1 LKYSSFVSPHEWG
14 ISFLLKVAALNVNP
28 KGHPQSSHGLLSYTM
43 APQSSSVHDI
53 KKNMFMDI
61 EQVKL

>member
-14 ISFLLKVAALNVNP
+14 IGFLLKVAGLDVIP

-53 KKNMFMDI
+53 KNNMFMDI